1 MTSSNQVK
9 QLLGTLRLELN
20 ARGRRVGRI
29 ALGAVLF
36 AGAAIL
42 VQRIEATDRPRA
54 ALVLAVTWAAAF
66 AAYAIAGWLGSR
78 RSLDHADELAV
89 PSLVVPCVGAALLL
103 PLTLH
108 LPFVVG
114 LASRR
119 DAFDTWAAVGLIITG
134 PTHLVFAALVGQR
147 ARQLATGAI
156 AISARR
162 IYGICVGVSCLPF
175 AIFVLPPFV
184 VAVTGLPLAAGI
196 HLMEG
201 LATRDRL
208 RAAAEAL
215 PRATAVR

>member
-1 MTSSNQVK
+1 MASSNQVK
-9 QLLGTLRLELN
+9 RLVGTVRFELN

-29 ALGAVLF
+29 AFGAVLF

-42 VQRIEATDRPRA
+42 VHRIEATEQSRA
-54 ALVLAVTWAAAF
+54 TLVLAATWAAAF
-66 AAYAIAGWLGSR
+66 VAYAIAGWLGSR
-78 RSLDHADELAV
+78 RGLDHADELDV

-103 PLTLH
+103 PLTLQ
-108 LPFVVG
+108 LPFVV
-114 LASRR
+114 LLTNQP
-119 DAFDTWAAVGLIITG
+119 DAFDTWAAFALIFTG
-134 PTHLVFAALVGQR
+134 PTHLAFAALVGQR

-156 AISARR
+156 AITPRR

-184 VAVTGLPLAAGI
+184 VAVTGLPLAAGM

-201 LATRDRL
+201 LAERDRL

-215 PRATAVR
+215 PRATVR